1 MLKSVG
7 LPISHKEN
15 ENRRALVPEH
25 IALMKHPECLYFE
38 TGFGA
43 VLGLEDSDYEA
54 AGSHICSREEILS
67 KDVICDPKIG
77 DAEYLGHLRK
87 GQTIFGWVHATQNRD
102 ITDKI
107 VNNALTAYA
116 WENMHIMGR
125 HLFWRNNELAGEAA
139 VMHAFQCYGRM
150 PYETRVAVLG
160 KGNTARGAM
169 KVLNMLGA
177 DVMQYDRRTEQ
188 LFRKELEN
196 YDVVINCV
204 LWDVMRKDH
213 IVYESDLKRMKRGSM
228 IIDVSCDCHGAIE
241 TSIPTTI
248 EHPTYKVEGI
258 LHYAVDHTPS
268 LFYKTFSWDNSE
280 TIYKYIDM
288 LISGEC
294 DQVLSDSLIIENG
307 VILDKSIIEFQKR

>member
-1 MLKSVG
+1 
-7 LPISHKEN
+7 
-15 ENRRALVPEH
+15 
-25 IALMKHPECLYFE
+25 
-38 TGFGA
+38 
-43 VLGLEDSDYEA
+43 
-54 AGSHICSREEILS
+54 
-67 KDVICDPKIG
+67 
-77 DAEYLGHLRK
+77 
-87 GQTIFGWVHATQNRD
+87 
-102 ITDKI
+102 
-107 VNNALTAYA
+107 
-116 WENMHIMGR
+116 
-125 HLFWRNNELAGEAA
+125 
-139 VMHAFQCYGRM
+139 
-150 PYETRVAVLG
+150 
-160 KGNTARGAM
+160 M